1 MTAPSG
7 SKSQASPSKKAR
19 SFNVARGQIRDF
31 ILTKLSDKLP
41 SRLKDSFDS
50 PLTSRSGMWW
60 LKPFAY
66 LGFAILT
73 TFSLSQFKFDYL
85 EAVFYDARLRTRP
98 APQPSGHI
106 ELIYVDSETISAL
119 GKVPTA
125 RDHLDLLIKLQAAGA
140 RHIVQLISPTEF
152 VGSLEELTEYAKV
165 AEATRGFVVARNDV
179 ALRGEENGLRL
190 DPPFEKLNVGSASV
204 PRDSNIFA
212 RDDVS
217 RRLLIAYQGQ
227 PTLWPTLAAD
237 FNADLKAAL
246 NLSSPP
252 LAAAEDAG
260 EVEVRAGFAQ
270 AVRGSLY
277 VLQSDQIYV
286 NFAPSGTYPSQ
297 SFARVLRGESA
308 EGRFKDK
315 VVIIGRDIQ
324 TTSKDY
330 VRTPY
335 SREIVAMT
343 AVEYHANALDTLIR
357 NDAPVRAAAWVDHV
371 FTALISLLT
380 VIVVLK
386 LKPTLGLMVLL
397 ATVASFTLI
406 AWLMF
411 ALGGVWLSMAQPY
424 LAVFIGYYF
433 FIPYRLIIENRRSWE
448 YYQKNKLLTQVE
460 ELKTNFMSMMSHDL
474 KTPIARIEGMVE
486 IVENERD
493 RLSSRQ
499 VEALATLRNSSHE
512 LLEFVSSIL
521 NLGRIE
527 SKAIQLHLHSK
538 DVNSLIKEVV
548 QKLEYQAKS
557 KNIQIRTELE
567 PLFSIKMDVDLMR
580 QVLQN
585 LIENAIKYSPP
596 GTSVLVSTE
605 EGEGWISVQVA
616 DQGPGIPEDEL
627 PHIFMKFYRSRN
639 AKASTIKGSGLGLY
653 LARYF
658 VELHK
663 GRITVDSSPGAGST
677 FTVELPSN

>member
-1 MTAPSG
+1 MTAQSGPNSRPSRF
-7 SKSQASPSKKAR
+7 SKSIER
-19 SFNVARGQIRDF
+19 VRDF
-31 ILTKLSDKLP
+31 LRAQLGDQPTGLSSSP
-41 SRLKDSFDS
+41 TSRESRLNIG
-50 PLTSRSGMWW
+50 L
-60 LKPFAY
+60 LKPVAY
-66 LGFAILT
+66 VGFSLLT
-73 TFSLSQFKFDYL
+73 TFTLSQFKFDYL
-85 EAVFYDARLRTRP
+85 EAVFYDARVRTRP
-98 APQPSGHI
+98 APAPSGHI
-106 ELIYVDSETISAL
+106 ELIYIDSETISAL
-119 GKVPTA
+119 GRVPTA

-140 RHIVQLISPTEF
+140 RQIVQLIPPTEF
-152 VGSLEELTEYAKV
+152 VGSAEDLSNYAKV
-165 AEATRGFVVARNDV
+165 AEATKGLVVARNDV

-190 DPPFEKLNVGSASV
+190 DPPFEKLVVGSASV

-212 RDDVS
+212 RDDVT

-227 PTLWPTLAAD
+227 PTLWPTVAAQ
-237 FNADLKAAL
+237 FNSDLQAAL

-260 EVEVRAGFAQ
+260 EVEVRAEFAQ
-270 AVRGSLY
+270 FVQGSLY

-286 NFAPSGTYPSQ
+286 NFSPSGTYPAQ
-297 SFARVLRGESA
+297 SFARVLRGEMPA
-308 EGRFKDK
+308 DRYKDK
-315 VVIIGRDIQ
+315 VVIVGRDIQ

-343 AVEYHANALDTLIR
+343 AVEYHANSLDTLIR
-357 NDAPVRAAAWVDHV
+357 NDAPRRAPVIVDHV

-386 LKPTLGLMVLL
+386 LRPTVGLIVLL
-397 ATVASFTLI
+397 GTVAGFTLV
-406 AWLMF
+406 AWLLF
-411 ALGGVWLSMAQPY
+411 TVGGIWLSMAQPY

-493 RLSSRQ
+493 RLSPRQ
-499 VEALATLRNSSHE
+499 AEAVATLRDSSHE

-527 SKAIQLHLHSK
+527 SKAIQLDLHSK

-548 QKLEYQAKS
+548 QKLDYQARS

-596 GTSVLVSTE
+596 DTSVLVSSQ
-605 EGEGWISVQVA
+605 EGDGWVTVEVA
-616 DQGPGIPEDEL
+616 DQGHGISEDEL

-663 GRITVDSSPGAGST
+663 GRISVDSSPGAGTT